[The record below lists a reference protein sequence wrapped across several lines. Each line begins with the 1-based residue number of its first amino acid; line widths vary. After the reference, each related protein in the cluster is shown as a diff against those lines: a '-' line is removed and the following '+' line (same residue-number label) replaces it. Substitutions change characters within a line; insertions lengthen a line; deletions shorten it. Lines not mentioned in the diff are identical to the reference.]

1 MYIYQKI
8 KNVKTQLK
16 HKFSLK
22 KKINVY
28 IIIYH
33 SSQNISINNLFT
45 YTLKML
51 RFPVKRNEEHRADWS
66 IGG

>member
-1 MYIYQKI
+1 MSA
-8 KNVKTQLK
+8 KTCVLAEK
-16 HKFSLK
+16 ED
-22 KKINVY
+22 NVY
-28 IIIYH
+28 IIYH
-33 SSQNISINNLFT
+33 SSQNISINHLFT